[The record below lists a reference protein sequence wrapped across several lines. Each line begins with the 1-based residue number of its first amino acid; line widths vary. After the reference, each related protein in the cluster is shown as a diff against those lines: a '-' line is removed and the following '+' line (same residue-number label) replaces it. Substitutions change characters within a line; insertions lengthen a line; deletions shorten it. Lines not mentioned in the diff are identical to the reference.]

1 MDREKAW
8 MLLTTYT
15 KTESLIRHALAVE
28 AAMRFYAKVYDKN
41 EDYWGIT
48 GLLHDFD
55 YETFPDEA
63 NHPYRGNEILKKEGY
78 PEEMCKAIMGHA
90 SYTGV
95 ARDTLLA
102 KTLFAV
108 DELAGFIMAVT
119 LVRPSKSVHDL
130 TLKSVKKKF
139 KTRAFAAKVSREEIS
154 QGIRE
159 LGVEETEH
167 IQRVIDA
174 LKVVAADIGLSGSP
188 AS

>member
-8 MLLTTYT
+8 RLLTAYT
-15 KTESLIRHALAVE
+15 KTESLLRHALAVE
-28 AAMRFYAKVYDKN
+28 AAMRFYAKIFKEN
-41 EDYWGIT
+41 EEYWGIT

-55 YETFPDEA
+55 YETFPDET
-63 NHPYRGNEILKKEGY
+63 NHPYRGNEILEKEGY
-78 PEEMCKAIMGHA
+78 PEEMRNAIMGHA
-90 SYTGV
+90 GYTGV
-95 ARDTLLA
+95 PRDTLLA

-119 LVRPSKSVHDL
+119 MVRPSKSILDV
-130 TLKSVKKKF
+130 TPKSVKKKF
-139 KTRAFAAKVSREEIS
+139 KTRAFAAKINREEIF

-174 LKVVAADIGLSGSP
+174 LKVVADSIGLGGAP

>member
-8 MLLTTYT
+8 QLLTTYT

-28 AAMRFYAKVYDKN
+28 AAMRFYAKIYNED

-55 YETFPDEA
+55 YEKFPDEK
-63 NHPYRGNEILKKEGY
+63 NHPYRGNEILEKEGY
-78 PEEMCKAIMGHA
+78 PEEMRKAIMGHA

-108 DELAGFIMAVT
+108 DELTGFIMAVA
-119 LVRPSKSVHDL
+119 LVRPSKSIHDVKP
-130 TLKSVKKKF
+130 KSVKKKF
-139 KTRAFAAKVSREEIS
+139 KTRAFAAKVNREEIF
-154 QGIRE
+154 QGIQE
-159 LGVEETEH
+159 LGVDETEH
-167 IQRVIDA
+167 IQRVIDS
-174 LKVVAADIGLSGSP
+174 LKSVADEIGLSGSP
-188 AS
+188 A

>member
-1 MDREKAW
+1 MEREKAW

-28 AAMRFYAKVYDKN
+28 AAMRFYAKIYDKN

-63 NHPYRGNEILKKEGY
+63 NHPYRGNEILEKEGY
-78 PEEMCKAIMGHA
+78 PEEMRKAIMGHA
-90 SYTGV
+90 AYTSV
-95 ARDTLLA
+95 PRDTLLA

-119 LVRPSKSVHDL
+119 MVRPSKNIHEL
-130 TLKSVKKKF
+130 TQKSVKKKF

-154 QGIRE
+154 QGIQE

-174 LKVVAADIGLSGSP
+174 LKTVAGDIGLAGSP
-188 AS
+188 MA